1 MFTFRNE
8 LQTTDKF
15 KKNITFMFLFLD
27 LLFVSCTYAFP
38 NMDIVG
44 VLFTTNTADKFN
56 FRIRNMSFQNKQKN
70 SILKYKCIVY
80 S

>member
-1 MFTFRNE
+1 
-8 LQTTDKF
+8 
-15 KKNITFMFLFLD
+15 MFLFLD

-44 VLFTTNTADKFN
+44 YYSKPTQLINLILELEICL
-56 FRIRNMSFQNKQKN
+56 FRIKKN

-80 S
+80 SWHFIQIDWNYLEL